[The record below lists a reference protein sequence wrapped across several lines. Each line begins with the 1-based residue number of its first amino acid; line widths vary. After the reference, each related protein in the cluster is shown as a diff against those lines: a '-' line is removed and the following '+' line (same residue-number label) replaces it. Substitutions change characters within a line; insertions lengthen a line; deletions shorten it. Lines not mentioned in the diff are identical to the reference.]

1 MGKSADFSE
10 GIKIIREAHAD
21 AVAILAKWREL
32 IEAPG
37 EVTLNLGDADGK
49 EYTVSMPSIREAI
62 NRYLG
67 DIFSQITLTDGN
79 DSVIIRMNDSGEI
92 EMIKPNRTRA
102 NLISGYVAA
111 SRLQGV
117 NGTLPISGSVALLGG
132 SIQNASINSLNANAS
147 RIVNATLTG
156 TTTIS
161 GTTRIQGSLTVKSV
175 TTHTL
180 NMGKVEYRKQV
191 VKFGV
196 EGLRTGNLDA
206 STNGDIW
213 TGNVSVLEAAGIY
226 SEPTWS
232 DCTYTPESIITGLSS
247 NNIHIYWDTP
257 EMGGDLKLMGAI
269 GTSYD
274 FISNFIATWPYKMY
288 EQVEGGYRIRWLP
301 LDDQIGRIHY
311 ARTGDSGSTGIIP
324 LKIDDVSTPTGR
336 EVQVRMLRM
345 LQTYQCSR
353 FMAEI
358 EEEVNPGAS
367 VTHNMLYKL

>member
-37 EVTLNLGDADGK
+37 EVTLNLRDADGN

-67 DIFSQITLTDGN
+67 GIFSQITLTDGN
-79 DSVIIRMNDSGEI
+79 DSVIIRMNDNGEI

-111 SRLQGV
+111 SRIEGV
-117 NGTLPISGSVALLGG
+117 TGTLPISGRVALMGG

-147 RIVNATLTG
+147 GIVNATLTG

-196 EGLRTGNLDA
+196 EGLKTSALDA
-206 STNGDIW
+206 ATNGDIW
-213 TGNVSVLEAAGIY
+213 TGDVSVLEAAGIY
-226 SEPTWS
+226 SEPTWA
-232 DCTYTPESIITGLSS
+232 DCTYTPESIITGLSP
-247 NNIHIYWDTP
+247 NHIHIYWDTP
-257 EMGGDLKLMGAI
+257 ELGGDLQLMGAI
-269 GTSYD
+269 GADYD
-274 FISNFIATWPYKMY
+274 FIPNFIATWPYKMY

-311 ARTGDSGSTGIIP
+311 ARTGDSGSSGIIP
-324 LKIDDVSTPTGR
+324 LKIDDVATPTGR
-336 EVQVRMLRM
+336 TARVRKMRM
-345 LQTYQCSR
+345 LQAYQCSR
-353 FMAEI
+353 YIAEI
-358 EEEVNPGAS
+358 EEEVNSGAS
-367 VTHNMLYKL
+367 VAHNMLYKL

>member
-37 EVTLNLGDADGK
+37 EVTLNLRDADGN

-67 DIFSQITLTDGN
+67 GIFSQITLTDGN
-79 DSVIIRMNDSGEI
+79 DSVIIRMNDNGEI

-111 SRLQGV
+111 SRIEGV
-117 NGTLPISGSVALLGG
+117 TGTLPISGRVALMGG

-196 EGLRTGNLDA
+196 EGLKTSALDA
-206 STNGDIW
+206 ATNGDIW
-213 TGNVSVLEAAGIY
+213 TGDVSVLEAAGIY
-226 SEPTWS
+226 SEPTWA
-232 DCTYTPESIITGLSS
+232 DCTYTPESIITGLSP
-247 NNIHIYWDTP
+247 NHIHIYWDTP
-257 EMGGDLKLMGAI
+257 ELGGDLRLMGAI
-269 GTSYD
+269 GADYD
-274 FISNFIATWPYKMY
+274 FIPNFIATWPYKMY

-311 ARTGDSGSTGIIP
+311 ARTGDSGSSGIIP
-324 LKIDDVSTPTGR
+324 LKIDDVATPTGR
-336 EVQVRMLRM
+336 TAQVRMMRM
-345 LQTYQCSR
+345 LQAYQCSR
-353 FMAEI
+353 YIAEI
-358 EEEVNPGAS
+358 EEEVNSGAS
-367 VTHNMLYKL
+367 VAHNMLYKL

>member
-37 EVTLNLGDADGK
+37 KVTLNLGDADGK

-67 DIFSQITLTDGN
+67 GIFSQITLTDGN

>member
-37 EVTLNLGDADGK
+37 EVTLNLRDADGN

-67 DIFSQITLTDGN
+67 GIFSQITLTDGN

-206 STNGDIW
+206 ATNGDIW
-213 TGNVSVLEAAGIY
+213 TGDVSVLEAAGIY
-226 SEPTWS
+226 SEPTWA
-232 DCTYTPESIITGLSS
+232 DCTYTPESIITGLST
-247 NNIHIYWDTP
+247 NHIHIYWDTP
-257 EMGGDLKLMGAI
+257 EMGGDLQLMGAI

-274 FISNFIATWPYKMY
+274 FIPNFIATWPYKMY

-358 EEEVNPGAS
+358 EEETNPGAS

>member
-10 GIKIIREAHAD
+10 GIKLIREAHAD

-37 EVTLNLGDADGK
+37 EVTLNLRDADGV

-67 DIFSQITLTDGN
+67 GIFSQLTLTDGN

-102 NLISGYVAA
+102 NLIAGYVAA
-111 SRLQGV
+111 SRLEGV
-117 NGTLPISGSVALLGG
+117 NGTLPISGRVALLGG

-175 TTHTL
+175 TTTTL
-180 NMGKVEYRKQV
+180 NMGKIEYRKQV

-196 EGLRTGNLDA
+196 EGLRTGALDA

-232 DCTYTPESIITGLSS
+232 DCTYTPASIIPALNGNT
-247 NNIHIYWDTP
+247 IHIYWDTP
-257 EMGGDLKLMGAI
+257 EMGGPLKLLGAL
-269 GTSYD
+269 GSPYD
-274 FISNFIATWPYKMY
+274 FIPNFVATWPYKMY
-288 EQVEGGYRIRWLP
+288 EQVDGGYRIRWLP

-311 ARTGDSGSTGIIP
+311 ARTGDSGNTGLVPIR
-324 LKIDDVSTPTGR
+324 IDDVSTPTGR
-336 EVQVRMLRM
+336 EAQIRTWRALK
-345 LQTYQCSR
+345 TYQCTR
-353 FMAEI
+353 FMAEL
-358 EEEVNPGAS
+358 EEETNPGAS
-367 VTHNMLYKL
+367 VTHNWLYKL